1 MFRILFLEGPMSSA
15 KTASLLADRFDHQ
28 AQGIKTILLTPKTDT
43 RNGVQTIS
51 SRLGV
56 SAKADAVI
64 TDWNQ
69 QLEEICDRAFADDA
83 IIYID
88 ECQFLNYQTVKDIS
102 NYCHQLTRKSDQ
114 PKTYFKVMAYGLLKD
129 YHNQMFD
136 GSRAWLEE
144 ADKIVSF
151 ETNCKYP
158 GCDRKATCNFL
169 KVTDR
174 VSPDSN
180 IVIGDKE
187 FISVCQYHYHLLSQ
201 VTVSS
206 KGRDN

>member
-1 MFRILFLEGPMSSA
+1 MLTLFRILFLEGPMSSA

-28 AQGIKTILLTPKTDT
+28 AQQINTVLLTPQIDT
-43 RNGVQTIS
+43 RNGVRTIK

-56 SAKADAVI
+56 SATADYTI
-64 TDWNQ
+64 TEWND
-69 QLEEICDRAFADDA
+69 QLKQVCDFAYEHDA

-88 ECQFLNYQTVKDIS
+88 ECQFLDYATVKQMSD
-102 NYCHQLTRKSDQ
+102 YCHKLTQRPDDS
-114 PKTYFKVMAYGLLKD
+114 KTYFKIMAYGLLKD
-129 YHNQMFD
+129 YHNQIFD

-144 ADKIVSF
+144 ADKVINF

-169 KVTDR
+169 KTAPKQ
-174 VSPDSN
+174 SDSN

-187 FISVCQYHYHLLSQ
+187 FIAVCQYHYHLLANQ
-201 VTVSS
+201 N
-206 KGRDN
+206 G